1 MPTALAAAQ
10 RGQDEA
16 LLHPLQIIA
25 ARQYSHPQANSP
37 LTGYLVISTL
47 HTNDAPT
54 AIRRLPDLELPA
66 HLLKATLNGVMAQ
79 RLLRTLCTSC
89 RLEVSSDA
97 GACQELVQL
106 MAVSIPE
113 VIYRPGG
120 CIECR
125 NIGYSGRQAVYE
137 IMPISKPLLVEING
151 HSDIQSI
158 RGVAV
163 KLGMNILRLAGA
175 EKVAAGITSIAEVMR
190 VTPESGR

>member
-1 MPTALAAAQ
+1 MMP
-10 RGQDEA
+10 R
-16 LLHPLQIIA
+16 
-25 ARQYSHPQANSP
+25 SP
-37 LTGYLVISTL
+37 F
-47 HTNDAPT
+47 
-54 AIRRLPDLELPA
+54 AIRRLLDLELHA

-89 RLEVSSDA
+89 RLEVSPDA

-113 VIYRPGG
+113 VIYRPRG

-125 NIGYSGRQAVYE
+125 NTGYSGRQAVYE

-158 RGVAV
+158 CGVAV
-163 KLGMNILRLAGA
+163 KLGINILRLAGA
-175 EKVAAGITSIAEVMR
+175 EKIAAGITSIAEVMR
-190 VTPESGR
+190 VTPESGC